1 MAEIDR
7 MLEANERW
15 AQQFPGSKPVR
26 PARKVAVVAC
36 MDSRIPLFGVLGLDI
51 GDAHVIRN
59 AGGVITEDVIR
70 SLTISQHALGTREI
84 VLVHHTECGL
94 QATDDVSF
102 ADTVE
107 RATGRRPPWA
117 ARAFTDVD
125 DDVRESMRLIRE
137 SPYLLS
143 REVRGT
149 VFDVA
154 TGRAPRGDLMP
165 ARLVP
170 WSAGARRR
178 LVRACPGSR
187 SRRATQVSR
196 AR

>member
-7 MLEANERW
+7 MLEANEQW
-15 AQQFPGSKPVR
+15 AQHFPGSKPVQ

-36 MDSRIPLFGVLGLDI
+36 MDARIPLFGVLGLEV

-94 QATDDVSF
+94 QSTDDVSF
-102 ADTVE
+102 SDAVTE
-107 RATGRRPPWA
+107 ATGRRPPWA
-117 ARAFTDVD
+117 ARAFSDVD
-125 DDVRESMRLIRE
+125 ADVRESIMLIKE

-143 REVRGT
+143 REVRGF
-149 VFDVA
+149 VYDVT
-154 TGRAPRGDLMP
+154 TGLLRE
-165 ARLVP
+165 
-170 WSAGARRR
+170 
-178 LVRACPGSR
+178 VR
-187 SRRATQVSR
+187 
-196 AR
+196 

>member
-15 AQQFPGSKPVR
+15 AEGFPGSKPVR

-36 MDSRIPLFGVLGLDI
+36 MDSRIPLFGVLGLEI

-94 QATDDVSF
+94 QSTDDISF
-102 ADTVE
+102 ADAVE
-107 RATGRRPPWA
+107 AATGRRPPWA

-125 DDVRESMRLIRE
+125 QDVRESIRLIKE

-149 VFDVA
+149 VFDVT
-154 TGRAPRGDLMP
+154 TGLLRE
-165 ARLVP
+165 V
-170 WSAGARRR
+170 
-178 LVRACPGSR
+178 V
-187 SRRATQVSR
+187 
-196 AR
+196 